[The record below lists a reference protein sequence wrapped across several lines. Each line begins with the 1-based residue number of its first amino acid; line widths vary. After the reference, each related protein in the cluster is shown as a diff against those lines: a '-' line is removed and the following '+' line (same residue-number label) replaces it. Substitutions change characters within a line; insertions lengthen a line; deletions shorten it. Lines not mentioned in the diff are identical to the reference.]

1 MLARSERM
9 EASMKLYNVQELK
22 HSRIF
27 FDQKPPMFFTIFIGS
42 VLVILVLA
50 LWICTI
56 LPKNYIVQA
65 QGTITTNDNT
75 YVGALSDGMVV
86 EIKKQEGD
94 QVEKGDV
101 LFTVSNGSEGLQH
114 EAITKQLNQA
124 NEKLKVME
132 LYENSLTNGINYLSN
147 EGLQQEYYGK
157 MEYYLSMLKDEANS
171 AKTQQDELQKKKDKL
186 HTKQQEIQTLQQ
198 ELDALRTQL
207 HEEQTKTVEIPI
219 PEQTEEVQ
227 NETTTEFVPLP
238 EVPSDNTSKI
248 EELKGN
254 IESKKSEIE
263 SLESEI
269 SQAEQQGS
277 GSQANQT
284 KLQLISELG
293 SARTTLET
301 NIVELQSQV
310 DAYKSQ
316 DALTEVKAT
325 QSGFIH
331 YLTPLKDGMTIQK
344 AQTIAEI
351 SQNKENQMLVEA
363 YIQATD
369 ISKVSIDDE
378 VKVALEGVNTQ
389 KYGTLQGTLTSIDSG
404 TLTQESNNGNIV
416 LYKCQIAMNDKTLQ
430 ASNGEKIKA
439 MKSMPVTARIV
450 YDRETYMDWLLE
462 MLNFQM

>member
-1 MLARSERM
+1 
-9 EASMKLYNVQELK
+9 MKLYNVQELK

-27 FDQKPPMFFTIFIGS
+27 FDQKPPMFFAIFIGS

-65 QGTITTNDNT
+65 QGTITTDDNT

-114 EAITKQLNQA
+114 EAVTKQLDQA
-124 NEKLKVME
+124 NEKLKAME
-132 LYENSLTNGINYLSN
+132 LYENSLINGVNYLVN

-186 HTKQQEIQTLQQ
+186 QTKQQEVQTLQQ
-198 ELDALRTQL
+198 EHDTLTTQL
-207 HEEQTKTVEIPI
+207 NEEQTKAVETPI
-219 PEQTEEVQ
+219 PEQTEEVP
-227 NETTTEFVPLP
+227 NETTPESVPLP

-254 IESKKSEIE
+254 IESKKSEIESKKSEIE

-301 NIVELQSQV
+301 NIVELQGQV

-416 LYKCQIAMNDKTLQ
+416 LYKCQIAINDKSLQ

-462 MLNFQM
+462 MLNFRM